1 MSTEPTVR
9 IRQAL
14 AEAVTDAMNK
24 AGAGLG
30 LPPIHWNS
38 VAADGGMAAV
48 SGHLGAGQSGDPAEW
63 LAAAERWAAAL
74 GLRDRVTSG
83 HGTVE
88 WTGVV
93 DGVRVEVWAVVDE
106 VKFYGE
112 PLSSATTEGNR

>member
-14 AEAVTDAMNK
+14 SDAVTDAMNK

-30 LPPIHWNS
+30 LPPIHWDS
-38 VAADGGMAAV
+38 VGRGAV
-48 SGHLGAGQSGDPAEW
+48 SGHLGAGWSGNPAEW
-63 LAAAERWAAAL
+63 LAAAERWAVAL
-74 GLRDRVTSG
+74 GLGDRGTSG

-88 WTGVV
+88 WSGVV

-112 PLSSATTEGNR
+112 PVSSAATEEKR